1 MKKKLSYNIL
11 FSLLLQI
18 VAVINS
24 FITSKI
30 TINYFGSEIN
40 GLVSSINQFLNYI
53 SLLEGGVGA
62 VIMAQLYKPIYEND
76 KNKISDIISSSK
88 KFFRQ
93 IICIYMIY
101 TLILSLIYPLMIKSS
116 INKESIVTLI
126 WILSISLCAQYFFA
140 ISYKILLQA
149 SHKLYICSIAQI
161 IAYVVNIS
169 LVIISSVKYNN
180 ILIVKLFSSIAFLL
194 QPLLYTLFTEKR
206 YRKCYSKGKYEL
218 KGRWDGFFQNL
229 AFFINN
235 NTDIVLITLLLNLN
249 EVSVYSVYMLVING
263 MKSVVLSI
271 YTGFQSILGRKL
283 AQQNTVKIK
292 EFMKKYFY
300 FILIVSLI
308 GFGTIILLIRQFVCI
323 YIGNNSDYSY
333 DRVIFPFI
341 IAISQMIICIREPFN
356 LLIISANK
364 FKETNKGA
372 AIEAILNIVIS
383 LFFIKKCGLVGVAV
397 GTLIASLYR
406 LCYFYMY
413 LCKNIIMLNYK
424 IIFKPLFLLV
434 SYISIIALYYF
445 KIDNYNVENWM
456 YFFKNAIF
464 IIAINVVVLF
474 ILIIIIFG
482 ADIIKLWKK
491 RQ

>member
-194 QPLLYTLFTEKR
+194 QPLLYTLLQFTTPSGLHSVLERPFSEANGRPFLVKR
-206 YRKCYSKGKYEL
+206 SP
-218 KGRWDGFFQNL
+218 
-229 AFFINN
+229 
-235 NTDIVLITLLLNLN
+235 
-249 EVSVYSVYMLVING
+249 
-263 MKSVVLSI
+263 
-271 YTGFQSILGRKL
+271 
-283 AQQNTVKIK
+283 
-292 EFMKKYFY
+292 
-300 FILIVSLI
+300 LIV
-308 GFGTIILLIRQFVCI
+308 C
-323 YIGNNSDYSY
+323 
-333 DRVIFPFI
+333 
-341 IAISQMIICIREPFN
+341 
-356 LLIISANK
+356 
-364 FKETNKGA
+364 
-372 AIEAILNIVIS
+372 
-383 LFFIKKCGLVGVAV
+383 
-397 GTLIASLYR
+397 
-406 LCYFYMY
+406 
-413 LCKNIIMLNYK
+413 
-424 IIFKPLFLLV
+424 
-434 SYISIIALYYF
+434 
-445 KIDNYNVENWM
+445 
-456 YFFKNAIF
+456 
-464 IIAINVVVLF
+464 
-474 ILIIIIFG
+474 
-482 ADIIKLWKK
+482 
-491 RQ
+491 